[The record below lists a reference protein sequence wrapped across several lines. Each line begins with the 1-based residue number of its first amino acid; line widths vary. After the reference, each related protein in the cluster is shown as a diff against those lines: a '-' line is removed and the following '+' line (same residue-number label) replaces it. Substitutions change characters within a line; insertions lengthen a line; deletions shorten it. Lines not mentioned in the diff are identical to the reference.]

1 MPAGSCRPDHNGE
14 CGWTTHLY
22 PGRPGTT
29 DTQPPPRRNVLVLQG
44 GGALGAYQAGVYDA
58 LAAHQT
64 QIDWVAGVS
73 IGAIN
78 GAIIAGNEPQYSR
91 GTLAR
96 VLEPCHRAD
105 RQPGRTRLIVD
116 GADAVSRRRCRL
128 RDAVRRTRV
137 FSPQPV
143 LDWFYQPAPLSFYD
157 TSELRRT
164 LERLVD
170 FDRINRPGGTRLS
183 VGAVDVETG
192 NLIYFDSSKQRI
204 QPEHIMASGAL
215 PPGLAVVEI
224 DGNYYWDGGLVS
236 NTPLQY
242 VVDFEPREDMLIF
255 QVDLFPARGQ
265 LPKNLDEVAERE
277 KDIRYSSRTRTGPKM
292 PCCGI
297 SCGPAC
303 RPSSTSLPPELQEN
317 PVAQRLRAF
326 ACPKTV
332 DIVHLIYRPTV
343 PQGSTK
349 DFQFVRGTI
358 DQRWAQGA
366 MMRASRLQ
374 PRRGTAHGAER
385 AGARVRRACRELA
398 LRCDQ
403 NALFT
408 TPPSTRSAAPCV
420 AEAAGVQ
427 R

>member
-1 MPAGSCRPDHNGE
+1 MDDAPLPAVPRTEDP
-14 CGWTTHLY
+14 
-22 PGRPGTT
+22 
-29 DTQPPPRRNVLVLQG
+29 QPPPRRNVLVLQG

-64 QIDWVAGVS
+64 HIDWIAGVS
-73 IGAIN
+73 IGAVN
-78 GAIIAGNEPQYSR
+78 GAIIAGNEPQYRVQRLHEFWNLVTELTAAWPDPPYR
-91 GTLAR
+91 GWQQTLY
-96 VLEPCHRAD
+96 
-105 RQPGRTRLIVD
+105 
-116 GADAVSRRRCRL
+116 
-128 RDAVRRTRV
+128 RDAGAASAML
-137 FSPQPV
+137 FGAPGFFHPQPV
-143 LDWFYQPAPLSFYD
+143 LGWFSQPAPLSFYD

-183 VGAVDVETG
+183 VGAVNVETG
-192 NLIYFDSSKQRI
+192 NLIYFDSSKQPI

-265 LPKNLDEVAERE
+265 LPNNLDEVAERE
-277 KDIRYSSRTRTGPKM
+277 KDIRYSSRTRTGTENAM
-292 PCCGI
+292 LRHQLRG
-297 SCGPAC
+297 SL
-303 RPSSTSLPPELQEN
+303 SSFLDSLPAELQEN
-317 PVAQRLRAF
+317 PVAQRLRAS

-332 DIVHLIYRPTV
+332 DIVHLIYRPSV

-358 DQRWAQGA
+358 DQRWAQG
-366 MMRASRLQ
+366 RQ
-374 PRRGTAHGAER
+374 D
-385 AGARVRRACRELA
+385 AR
-398 LRCDQ
+398 
-403 NALFT
+403 T
-408 TPPSTRSAAPCV
+408 TLEAAPWNNAPSPHAPV
-420 AEAAGVQ
+420 RVFDVLAATQ